1 MTDPVLDLTT
11 SAPLPHAAALDL
23 QERELAVTLQ
33 MLRSLLPAQWNR
45 HVPDCPA
52 WDIRQM
58 YLHVLG
64 SCEGAR
70 TGEMLHQMQA
80 AMRRRRRE
88 GGTLEASL
96 SAVQVEDR
104 ASLTPKQLIQRL
116 DATAERTVRAR
127 RRVPGLVRSAVRMKV
142 DGPVVERWSLGYLL
156 GTIYLR
162 DLWMHRLDAA
172 RALGHSPRLT
182 AEHDGRIVADVVAE
196 WARRHG
202 RPFTL
207 LLHGPAGGSFRAGNT
222 ADGERIGMDAVE
234 FCRTVSG
241 RAPASGLLTTV
252 VPF

>member
-1 MTDPVLDLTT
+1 MTDRTIDLTT
-11 SAPLPHAAALDL
+11 SAPLPHGEAIDL
-23 QERELAVTLQ
+23 QQAELGMTLQ
-33 MLRSLLPAQWNR
+33 MLRSLDPGDWNR
-45 HVPDCPA
+45 HVPDCPD
-52 WDIRQM
+52 WDVRRM

-70 TGEMLHQMQA
+70 TLEMVHQMAA
-80 AMRRRRRE
+80 AMKRRRRN
-88 GGTLEASL
+88 GGPLETNL
-96 SAVQVEDR
+96 SSVQVADR
-104 ASLTPKQLIQRL
+104 ESLNPAQLVARL
-116 DATAERTVRAR
+116 EGTAERTVRAR

-162 DLWMHRLDAA
+162 DLWMHRIDAC
-172 RALGHSPRLT
+172 RALGKAPELT

-202 RPFTL
+202 RPFVL
-207 LLHGPAGGSFRAGNT
+207 SLHGPAGATFQAGNI

-241 RAPASGLLTTV
+241 RAPAGGLLTTV